1 MRASSGFFTSIKRC
15 FLAVP
20 FGLFMAL
27 PAHAVIINFD
37 DLTLVPSDPDV
48 PCFCDYPLT
57 NEYASQGLIIEGGFL
72 AEYGEEDKNTVSG
85 PNYLL
90 GSNYLRLSFVGTLP
104 TFISMIVSAA
114 HEEAIYFDVFGSDG
128 LIDEQQT
135 NGYAGPHNDTPYTPN
150 QLMTFTSAEGISS
163 VVIEGFYNLR
173 TSAMIDDLTYE
184 YTSVPAPSSLVLLGL
199 GLLGLAWCRRGN
211 AVGSG
216 ARKR

>member
-1 MRASSGFFTSIKRC
+1 MRANPG
-15 FLAVP
+15 FLAIIKKRFLAIP
-20 FGLFMAL
+20 LGLFVSL
-27 PAHAVIINFD
+27 PASAVVINFD
-37 DLTLVPSDPDV
+37 DLTLVPSDPDF

-57 NEYASQGLIIEGGFL
+57 NEYESQGLVIDGGFL
-72 AEYGEEDKNTVSG
+72 AEYSEWDENIVSG
-85 PNYLL
+85 PNYLM
-90 GSNYLRLSFVGTLP
+90 GSNYQQLSVVGALP
-104 TFISMIVSAA
+104 TFVSMMVSAA
-114 HEEAIYFDVFGSDG
+114 HEEAIFFDIFGAGG

-135 NGYAGPHNDTPYTPN
+135 SGYAGPYNDTPYTPN

-163 VVIEGFYNLR
+163 IVIEGFYNLR

-211 AVGSG
+211 AVGNG